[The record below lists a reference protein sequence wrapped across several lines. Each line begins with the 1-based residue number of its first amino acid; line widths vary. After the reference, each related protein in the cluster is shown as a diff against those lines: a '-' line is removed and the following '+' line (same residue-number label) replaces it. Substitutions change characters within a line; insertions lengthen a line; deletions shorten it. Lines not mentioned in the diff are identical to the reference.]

1 MAGLFGR
8 SVRIG
13 SSSTGAGPLASRL
26 GVGDTARNRCSCE
39 KGCCVVNVTRMI
51 VDVLWGFMGEGF
63 WVPLYFMGV
72 WAPLYFVGEG
82 FGCLYVYGW
91 IPAVF
96 GVVVFGGGMG
106 SIPIGCWG

>member
-1 MAGLFGR
+1 
-8 SVRIG
+8 
-13 SSSTGAGPLASRL
+13 
-26 GVGDTARNRCSCE
+26 
-39 KGCCVVNVTRMI
+39 MI

-91 IPAVF
+91 IPVKVF
-96 GVVVFGGGMG
+96 GVFVFGGGMG
-106 SIPIGCWG
+106 SIPLDVGGKFRSIGWMASVGSESPSECRHL